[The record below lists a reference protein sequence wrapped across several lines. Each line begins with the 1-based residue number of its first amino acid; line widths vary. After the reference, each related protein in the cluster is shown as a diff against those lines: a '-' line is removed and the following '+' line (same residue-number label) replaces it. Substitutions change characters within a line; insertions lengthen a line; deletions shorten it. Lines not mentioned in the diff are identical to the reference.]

1 MHTLPETGFHN
12 YRENPVEKLFW
23 GRIKVDNAA
32 AFLFYDKQ
40 SKYGHLLHEFKYKG
54 YREIGVYLGELFGE
68 RLKTTAFNQIDLI
81 VPIPLHF
88 SKLRSR
94 GFNQSEIFGQ
104 GLSKSLNKPVL
115 DKALKRNVFTS
126 TQTRKGRFDRWK
138 NVEGIFQVSD
148 PNSLKNKHIL
158 LIDDVV
164 TTGATLEA
172 AGTEILNIEGTRLS
186 IAALAFAHV

>member
-1 MHTLPETGFHN
+1 MHTLPETGFCN
-12 YRENPVEKLFW
+12 SSENPVEKLFW
-23 GRIKVDNAA
+23 GRIKVENAS

-54 YREIGVYLGELFGE
+54 YQEIGLFLGELFGS
-68 RLKTTAFNQIDLI
+68 RLINTSYNDIDLI

-94 GFNQSEIFGQ
+94 GFNQSEIFGA
-104 GLSKSLNKPVL
+104 GISKALSKPFMGNVL
-115 DKALKRNVFTS
+115 RRNIFTS
-126 TQTRKGRFDRWK
+126 TQTRKGRYDRWK
-138 NVEGIFQVSD
+138 NVEGIFSVIN
-148 PNSLKNKHIL
+148 PELIRNKHIL

-172 AGTEILNIEGTRLS
+172 AGTEILKIEGTKLS
-186 IAALAFAHV
+186 IAALAYAHA

>member
-1 MHTLPETGFHN
+1 MHTLPETGFYN
-12 YRENPVEKLFW
+12 YPENPVEKLFW
-23 GRIKVDNAA
+23 GRIKVENAT

-54 YREIGVYLGELFGE
+54 YREIGIYLGELLGS
-68 RLKTTAFNQIDLI
+68 RLNNSSFNDIDLI
-81 VPIPLHF
+81 VPVPLHF

-94 GFNQSEIFGQ
+94 GFNQSEVFGQ

-115 DKALKRNVFTS
+115 GKALKRNVFTS

-148 PNSLKNKHIL
+148 PDLLKHKHIL

-172 AGTEILNIEGTRLS
+172 AGSAILNIEGTKLS
-186 IAALAFAHV
+186 IATLAYAHG

>member
-1 MHTLPETGFHN
+1 MHTLPETGFHS
-12 YRENPVEKLFW
+12 YPGNPVEKLFW
-23 GRIKVDNAA
+23 GRIKIENAT

-54 YREIGVYLGELFGE
+54 YREIGYFLGELFGS
-68 RLKTTAFNQIDLI
+68 RLSSSTFKDIDII

-94 GFNQSEIFGQ
+94 GFNQSEVFGE
-104 GLSKSLNKPVL
+104 GIS
-115 DKALKRNVFTS
+115 KALSRPIIGDALARNVFTS

-138 NVEGIFQVSD
+138 NVEGIFKVSN
-148 PNSLKNKHIL
+148 PELLKNKHIL

-172 AGTEILNIEGTRLS
+172 AGSEILKVEGTRLS